1 MSIFSIIL
9 FVLVNLW
16 AMLGIAS
23 GSMFAIGS
31 AVGFTIVFLRN
42 VYVERKY
49 VEKAQAALQ
58 AELKRQYEQAHT
70 NSFKS
75 GGKIHDEDVPRE
87 NTPKGR
93 IGFY

>member
-16 AMLGIAS
+16 TMLGIAS
-23 GSMFAIGS
+23 GSMFAIGA

-58 AELKRQYEQAHT
+58 AEFKRQYEQAHI

-75 GGKIHDEDVPRE
+75 EGKVHDENDTHE
-87 NTPKGR
+87 NAPKGR

>member
-16 AMLGIAS
+16 TMLGIAS
-23 GSMFAIGS
+23 GSMFAIGA

-49 VEKAQAALQ
+49 VEKAQAAFQ

-70 NSFKS
+70 NSFKG
-75 GGKIHDEDVPRE
+75 GGKIHDENDSRE
-87 NTPKGR
+87 NAPKGR